1 MNIEGQIQDY
11 DKKWKFAYDEITKT
25 GIFENKLGE
34 WTSSQPWRQ
43 IPVKNGIRF
52 QNTRTNLFLG
62 IIVDD
67 LKKIGPN
74 DKPSGNF
81 QWFF

>member
-11 DKKWKFAYDEITKT
+11 DKKWKFVYDEITET

-43 IPVKNGIRF
+43 IPVTNGIRF

-62 IIVDD
+62 IIE
-67 LKKIGPN
+67 KTKNIGPN